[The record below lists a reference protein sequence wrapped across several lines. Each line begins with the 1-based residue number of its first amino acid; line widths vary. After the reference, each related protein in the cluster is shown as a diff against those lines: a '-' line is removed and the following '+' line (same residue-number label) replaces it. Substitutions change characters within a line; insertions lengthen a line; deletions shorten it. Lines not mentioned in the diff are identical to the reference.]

1 MSYLFHGAISD
12 CSDCKCISNNPV
24 NSECYSSRTAQNV
37 FQSIFLVQKPFFFWA
52 LLELLVFHSATSHH
66 VLTTLLPEGKR
77 CGEGKERKFILL
89 YLVWTIHLNNIVYFL
104 WMSTHFFFLALPLD
118 KAVLTFRGMGKSQFH
133 RAYNPSTAGH
143 AVFSFHI
150 SVSSQLLEPSQRK
163 DIFVPGV
170 FCQGKPGYSKFL
182 FLS

>member
-1 MSYLFHGAISD
+1 MFSKA
-12 CSDCKCISNNPV
+12 
-24 NSECYSSRTAQNV
+24 
-37 FQSIFLVQKPFFFWA
+37 FFWYRNPSSSEHCWSSLSSILPPLTMSSPLFCLRA
-52 LLELLVFHSATSHH
+52 KGVVRVKRESLSYYTWFEQYIW
-66 VLTTLLPEGKR
+66 TTLFTS
-77 CGEGKERKFILL
+77 CGCLHI
-89 YLVWTIHLNNIVYFL
+89 
-104 WMSTHFFFLALPLD
+104 SFFLALPLD